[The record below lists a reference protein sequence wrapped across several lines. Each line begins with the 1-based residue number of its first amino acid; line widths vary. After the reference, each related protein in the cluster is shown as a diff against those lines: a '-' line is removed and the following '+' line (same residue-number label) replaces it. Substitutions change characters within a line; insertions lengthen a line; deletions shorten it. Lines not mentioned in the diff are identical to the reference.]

1 MSDETEA
8 EVDRDDFT
16 EASLTFSHRF
26 KLSSSQNVGGK
37 KSCSIQHL
45 GETPLF

>member
-1 MSDETEA
+1 MTDET

-16 EASLTFSHRF
+16 DASLTFSHRF
-26 KLSSSQNVGGK
+26 KLSSSEKVGGK

-45 GETPLF
+45 GKSSLD